1 MFTQSFLRYIC
12 NILNDTKIFVWE
24 TAPKIKAVI
33 WDDEDVRE
41 LFPVVMVILAAIH
54 ISNLFMTQWRRSI
67 AAQYYHNGYHN
78 NVVVL
83 GQRVSSLEEHH
94 TKLSKIGNIQKELT
108 LLRNKICQLENLVR
122 VVDQGTTTKYF
133 RFEPPFSSGSNPK
146 NISSRKRIR
155 SSKEVRAQCR
165 SLYGNQWWK
174 HPNKSQR
181 LAHAKKQLSK

>member
-1 MFTQSFLRYIC
+1 M
-12 NILNDTKIFVWE
+12 LNDTKIFAWE
-24 TAPKIKAVI
+24 AAPKIKAVI

-41 LFPVVMVILAAIH
+41 LFPVVMVILASIH
-54 ISNLFMTQWRRSI
+54 ISNLFMAQWRRSI

-108 LLRNKICQLENLVR
+108 LMRNRICQLENLVR
-122 VVDQGTTTKYF
+122 VVDQGPIKCPTKYF
-133 RFEPPFSSGSNPK
+133 RFKTPFSSGSNPNPK

-155 SSKEVRAQCR
+155 SSKDARAQCR

-174 HPNKSQR
+174 HPNKLQR